1 MPPRLDLPAASC
13 ESCVGDSAP
22 EVSGPLE
29 WEWWLR
35 IGRASKE
42 AGTEGETGIPRAFL
56 AVETLYFISRCQHL
70 GTPSSFL
77 LELPEPA

>member
-56 AVETLYFISRCQHL
+56 AVETLYFKQVPAPRNAL
-70 GTPSSFL
+70 FL
-77 LELPEPA
+77 SPGAA